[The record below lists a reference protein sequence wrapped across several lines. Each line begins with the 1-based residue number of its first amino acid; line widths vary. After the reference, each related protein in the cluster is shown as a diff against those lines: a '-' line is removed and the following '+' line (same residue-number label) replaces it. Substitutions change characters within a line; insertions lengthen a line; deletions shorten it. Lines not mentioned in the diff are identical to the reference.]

1 MLQRLQDFYA
11 LFCRNALSLSMLQR
25 LQDFYTFFCRNA
37 LSLSMLQRL
46 QDFYTFFCRNAL
58 SLSML
63 QRLKDDLTRDID
75 NLRVIILTANGKVF
89 SAGHDLKELVT
100 YNMCTFKLVFN
111 GQPWNK

>member
-1 MLQRLQDFYA
+1 MNRTSSP
-11 LFCRNALSLSMLQR
+11 CRNVIH
-25 LQDFYTFFCRNA
+25 FYTFFCRNA
-37 LSLSMLQRL
+37 LSVSMLQRL
-46 QDFYTFFCRNAL
+46 QDFYILFYRNAL